1 MVRRLTFREL
11 CERNPEFRKILT
23 KMDSNWVKEDGP
35 EMAVGNVLKTI
46 AHNGA
51 PFGKFADRGDSGA
64 ALKIVKPGVIEG
76 TYGTLILRK
85 NGTYKYKLYTEAEN
99 PAAYAIV
106 QGLSDGETL
115 REVFRYKVTNGFLK
129 KASALKIT
137 VFGMDDEV
145 LIKGLNLEGAEH
157 VLDEADLPDGSNNGP
172 MLPMVTGSFD
182 VCARDGFK
190 FLKIGGVTIIDAN
203 GVVAAALNT
212 PIMTQYGELIIT
224 GVTQTAFDSYQI
236 DYKYTLTDNTLDHS
250 VKGPDSVLDSVVIE
264 LEDEDGSHATDSLD
278 FEIKDDLPVA
288 KLTLTGA
295 MLIVD
300 ETDGVAA
307 DMNETDPLGGDLG
320 MSMLTANQLFN
331 E

>member
-1 MVRRLTFREL
+1 MVRKLTFREL
-11 CERNPEFRKILT
+11 CERNPEFKKIFT

-64 ALKIVKPGVIEG
+64 ALKIVKPGVFEG

-157 VLDEADLPDGSNNGP
+157 CLFEADLPDGSNMMNGDFQYESEIP

-203 GVVAAALNT
+203 G
-212 PIMTQYGELIIT
+212 
-224 GVTQTAFDSYQI
+224 
-236 DYKYTLTDNTLDHS
+236 
-250 VKGPDSVLDSVVIE
+250 
-264 LEDEDGSHATDSLD
+264 
-278 FEIKDDLPVA
+278 
-288 KLTLTGA
+288 
-295 MLIVD
+295 
-300 ETDGVAA
+300 
-307 DMNETDPLGGDLG
+307 
-320 MSMLTANQLFN
+320 
-331 E
+331 